1 MSFCRRGRL
10 TTDTPLEKEPQLSR
24 PSVLVIDGPIACSD
38 VAVLCE
44 RVSVLLATGE
54 VDSIV
59 CDVGALARVDA
70 VAVDALA
77 RLQLTARR
85 LDCRIWLRGVSGEL
99 RELLAFVGLSEALPE
114 LLVGPQ
120 RQAEERE
127 ERGSVEERVEA
138 DDPSV

>member
-1 MSFCRRGRL
+1 
-10 TTDTPLEKEPQLSR
+10 
-24 PSVLVIDGPIACSD
+24 

-44 RVSVLLATGE
+44 RVNVLLAADG

-59 CDVGALARVDA
+59 CDVAALARVDA

-85 LDCRIWLRGVSGEL
+85 LGRRIWLRGVSSEL
-99 RELLAFVGLSEALPE
+99 RDLLAFVGLSEALPE
-114 LLVGPQ
+114 LRVGPQ

-127 ERGSVEERVEA
+127 ERGGVEERVEA